1 MNMHEAE
8 QQGYHFTGITYNKWR
23 DEEARWEKVKQ
34 TAKEIKK
41 TYRDADYVIVSGRKG
56 DWLGDSDTKAIMGNK
71 VFSMVYDE
79 HVYHYTQDR
88 VERYEITKQKLLEKF
103 NKELAQLEENKN
115 KDLEFLKELESLKK

>member
-8 QQGYHFTGITYNKWR
+8 QQGYRFTGITYNRWR
-23 DEEARWEKVKQ
+23 DKEARWEKVKQ
-34 TAKEIKK
+34 IAKEIKK

-56 DWLGDSDTKAIMGNK
+56 DWLGNSDTKAIMGNK
-71 VFSMVYDE
+71 VFNMVYDE

-103 NKELAQLEENKN
+103 NKELAELEENKN
-115 KDLEFLKELESLKK
+115 KDLEFLKKIESLKK